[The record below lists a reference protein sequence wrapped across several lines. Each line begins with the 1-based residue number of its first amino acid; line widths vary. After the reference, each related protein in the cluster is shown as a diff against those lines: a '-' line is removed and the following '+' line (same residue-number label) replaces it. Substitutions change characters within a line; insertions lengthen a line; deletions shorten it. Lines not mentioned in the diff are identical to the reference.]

1 MGNNVLGYTV
11 RRLVAGVPVVFVVVF
26 LTFALIYLTPGDAA
40 VVIAGEDA
48 TPEQLEEV
56 RATLGLDQP
65 FLTQFGTWALGLLSG
80 NLGHSLV
87 LPQSVGEALLARAQP
102 TLMLAV
108 FAQIIAIILSVPLGV
123 LAAKY
128 YGRPFDRTVNI
139 FAVAGIAV
147 PPFVIGI
154 GLILIFSV
162 ALSLFPASGYVPPSD
177 GIFASFG
184 SLILPAI
191 ALGLA
196 QAAFIVRITRS
207 SMYDVFSSDFVR
219 AATMRGF
226 SSIRIMV
233 KHVLR
238 AGIGPT
244 ISAIGIS
251 FGSLINGAIVVEIV
265 FNLPGLGRLLLSAV
279 QTRDVPILQGLLLV
293 VTLSYILINIAT
305 DVIQAAVN
313 PRVAL

>member
-1 MGNNVLGYTV
+1 MGSNVLAYTV
-11 RRLVAGVPVVFVVVF
+11 RRLVAGIPVVLIVVF
-26 LTFALIYLTPGDAA
+26 LTVALIHLTPGDAA
-40 VVIAGEDA
+40 TVIAGDDA
-48 TPEQLEEV
+48 TPEQVQEV
-56 RATLGLDQP
+56 RESLGLDRP
-65 FLTQFGTWALGLLSG
+65 FLAQFGTWALGLLSG
-80 NLGHSLV
+80 NLGQSLV
-87 LPQSVGEALLARAQP
+87 LPQSVGEALLARAEP
-102 TLMLAV
+102 TLMLAI
-108 FAQIIAIILSVPLGV
+108 FAQVIAIILAVPLGV

-139 FAVAGIAV
+139 LAVAGIAV

-162 ALSLFPASGYVPPSD
+162 ALSLFPASGYVTVSD

-226 SSIRIMV
+226 SSIRIMG

-279 QTRDVPILQGLLLV
+279 QTRDVPILQGQLLV
-293 VTLSYILINIAT
+293 ITLSYVVINIAT
-305 DVIQAAVN
+305 DVIQAALN
-313 PRVAL
+313 PRVSL